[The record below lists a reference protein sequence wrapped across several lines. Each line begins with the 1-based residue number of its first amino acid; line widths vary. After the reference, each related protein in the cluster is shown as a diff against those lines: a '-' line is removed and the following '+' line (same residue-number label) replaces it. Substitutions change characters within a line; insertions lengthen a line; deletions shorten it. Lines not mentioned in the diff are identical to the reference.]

1 MPEWINSIIR
11 FFKSFYT
18 KDETLDDIQSILL
31 DWYWEEWFYFRY
43 LYEACLGAYET
54 RGACGYHAVAN
65 DDG

>member
-31 DWYWEEWFYFRY
+31 D
-43 LYEACLGAYET
+43 
-54 RGACGYHAVAN
+54 
-65 DDG
+65 